1 MKNTSILRFPARGAA
16 GIPLALVV
24 VLFLSA
30 CSGNGGGAAASGK
43 ADVAAASGG
52 GSSDST
58 YSGDNMFSYSF
69 NGRKVTIRDFMHDGD
84 GKNWMALFLGHV
96 TNDAAAGVVA
106 IDVTNE
112 LTAEVFKF
120 NVPNSGS
127 GKVLH
132 YTPSLS
138 NFNDKKAIM
147 AECMFHYKNYYADDV
162 TVAITEINATHVVG
176 TFSGKY
182 LSADKVPVSAEV
194 TDGKFDLRFTKPEG
208 N

>member
-1 MKNTSILRFPARGAA
+1 MKNTSILRFPARQVA
-16 GIPLALVV
+16 GISLALVV
-24 VLFLSA
+24 VLFLSL
-30 CSGNGGGAAASGK
+30 CSGCGSR
-43 ADVAAASGG
+43 AAASGG
-52 GSSDST
+52 GSGDST

-84 GKNWMALFLGHV
+84 GKNWMALFPGHV
-96 TNDAAAGVVA
+96 TNDAAAGVVSV
-106 IDVTNE
+106 DVTNQ

-120 NVPNSGS
+120 NVTNSGTS
-127 GKVLH
+127 KVLH

-138 NFNDKKAIM
+138 SFNDKKATM
-147 AECMFHYKNYYADDV
+147 AEFMSHYKNYYADDV
-162 TVAITEINATHVVG
+162 TITITEINATHVVG

-182 LSADKVPVSAEV
+182 LSGDKVQVPVEV